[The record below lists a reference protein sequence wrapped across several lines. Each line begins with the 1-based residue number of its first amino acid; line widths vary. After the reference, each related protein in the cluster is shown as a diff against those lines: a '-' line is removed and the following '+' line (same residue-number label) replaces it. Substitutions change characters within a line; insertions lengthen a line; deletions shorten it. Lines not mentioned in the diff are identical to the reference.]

1 MAEQQKGSES
11 KEGQDKSWL
20 LSGPVLSTGRGGGA
34 LRGTKGE
41 FNCDAHTGSAKLSIP
56 LPFTPDREGAI
67 PPVSLSYDSGN
78 GNGAFGLGWLLNSLR
93 IERST
98 SRRLPLYMD
107 SEDSDVF
114 TLSGA
119 DLVCIAEEQR
129 GTTKVRHYR
138 QQSESSF
145 TRIEFRKEA
154 DGATSFH
161 VFGSDGSMSVYGDSS
176 ESRIEDPQCPGRVFA
191 YLASRSE
198 DALGNVVRYRYCG
211 DGANRHLE
219 QVLYGNKA
227 SRTIS
232 SSPDD
237 FHLGLVF
244 AYAERDD
251 VYVNRKPGFEV
262 RCGLRCESATLY
274 HGFGS
279 ASLFSDENKV
289 RSLSFQY
296 TAGCGGVSLLER
308 VVESGHRVLADGSS
322 ASESLPPMSFSYFP
336 FVLGKEWCE
345 FDSSSVSDIPG
356 GFTSAEWVDLYGEGI
371 AGLLMDCGGKWYYKH
386 NLGSGRL
393 SSASEVGDRPVPGA
407 ASGLVDIEGNGVMAM
422 VENKG
427 ANAGASSLDESG
439 KFGLR
444 KKFGSVPW
452 IDWERPNIKFMD
464 LDGDGRSEIVVAEND
479 RIRVYLSGGM
489 KGYGEAVYRYFTD
502 PGEKPVLISQS
513 PDEALFAADMTG
525 DGLADL
531 VRVRFSDVCYWP
543 NFGHGHFGSAIYMDN
558 APVLGGYKNFNPA
571 NLTIAD
577 IDGSGTTDLLYRD
590 GDRLSIYR
598 NCLGMSFEF
607 VDTISLP
614 GKGGTVK
621 SADVLGTGHST
632 VVFGSPLFVDS
643 SASPRYL
650 PLQGGGRTN
659 VMSGY
664 TNGTG
669 AQVEIE
675 YTPST
680 AYYLKDKLSGKPW
693 TTKLPYVVQ
702 CVSKV
707 VSKDLVTGWDR
718 TETYA
723 YRDGYHDPDFR
734 EFRGFGSVVLREHEC
749 GIDPETDQDIRETR
763 TDFYLGRSSERPTLD
778 CAQAM
783 TTRQW
788 QEGCRSF
795 QGMPKS
801 RKVLSVNRDGTETRE
816 YSTTSWTYR
825 AKFIMEARLPGDRFR
840 NGSCWQCIQESET
853 ASFRES
859 ADDTPRT
866 NASFTLNTDAY
877 GRPLLSASVWYGR
890 GGSKPDDVPD
900 VVWNE
905 QKNSYV
911 TFTETGYTQD
921 SVHSSGKFRMGLL
934 KKTISYEVKGFSAS
948 NLEGPQALNELFAD
962 GTKPHAVL
970 AREDVVFY
978 DDALS
983 APRADDTCGLAGT
996 VYERYGLAF
1005 EAQALSTIYGNS
1017 VDASD
1022 MAAAGYVLRDG
1033 DWYRKSGRNVYA
1045 QDAALNFYRPCG
1057 IEDAFGNRT
1066 SVAYDTYS
1074 WLVESVTDAV
1084 GNTVSA
1090 DNDYRYMSPYMVTDA
1105 NGNRTAVGWTPL
1117 GLVSKVALMGKAGQ
1131 TEGDTLDSPTEE
1143 FIYDFDCF
1151 EASGTPIHV
1160 RTRRREVHGSS
1171 TCRWLESVEYS
1182 DGAGRVVLAKA
1193 VAEPG
1198 KYKAVENGAVVEKDS
1213 GTDVRWVGSGRT
1225 VYNNAGNPVKQYE
1238 PYFSGTDAYESEP
1251 AIVETGVTPVLHY
1264 DALDRLV
1271 RTDLPDGTFSRVEF
1285 ATWEQ
1290 RSFDQDDTVLE
1301 SAWYADRGSPDPAGS
1316 EPANSE
1322 KRAAWLSAKHA
1333 DTPSVEYLDAQG
1345 RPFYGVAD
1353 NGTLGRYATLT
1364 VFDVLGNTLS
1374 VKDAKGRVVMAY
1386 AYNSLSVACRTDSM
1400 DAGERR
1406 TLPAVDGLPVLGFDA
1421 RNHRL
1426 RSVYDALRRPTEQW
1440 LSGNGGA
1447 EKLVGRTVYGE
1458 SAANPEVSNLRGMA
1472 WKSYDQGG
1480 LVENAAYDFKGN
1492 LLESARRFARTY
1504 DATID
1509 WNVAD
1514 PDSLLEPETFT
1525 TVTAYDA
1532 LNRATS
1538 IRTPHNAGVPASE
1551 ILPAYNEASLLESVN
1566 VKLRGAATA
1575 TNFVQNIDYDAKG
1588 QRERIQYG
1596 NGSTTGYTYDE
1607 KTFRLK
1613 RLLTTR
1619 NNGADILQDL
1629 NYTYDA
1635 AGNVAQ
1641 IDDDAQQ
1648 TIFFNGSVVSPS
1660 QKFEYDALYRLIKA
1674 TGREHVSVNA
1684 DGEPEAEG
1692 YNAAQISPQDG
1703 SAMRNYSREWE
1714 YDSVGNIL
1722 SMIHKFNG
1730 SQWTRRNAYATDSN
1744 RLNSTAVGQTT
1755 ASFAYNAHG
1764 SMTSM
1769 PHLSAMDWDFAEKLS
1784 HITRGTTEAYYN
1796 YDGNGIRT
1804 RKVVVKNGVTETRLY
1819 LGGFEIWR
1827 KAVNGTL
1834 ETERETLH
1842 IMDDQRRIALVETL
1856 TVENGNRAATPVPV
1870 QRYQLDN
1877 HLGSASLELDGTAS
1891 IISYE
1896 EYYPYGDTS
1905 YRAGRNASEVSR
1917 KRYRYTGKEKDEE
1930 SSLYYCEQRYY
1941 AAHISRWVST
1951 DPTWLADGINLYA
1964 YVNGNPVSGVD
1975 PSGTQTV
1982 DDDLVNSVVN
1992 GDDRLYDF
2000 KGVFVKGKG
2009 PKIANVE
2016 KKAETSFEEKKLES
2030 QDSLVNPNKISD
2042 ERGFGE
2048 GNTVG
2053 AQLEKK
2059 AIESAASGNSL
2070 GMWGWSIAATLWE
2083 TLGPEEISQ
2092 IADKK
2097 FNSGK
2102 DVSVG
2107 EWVFGGIDVAGII
2120 PAFKVLKGVKPVV
2133 AAAPKN
2139 LNVVYRAVQD
2149 GVTKYVGITNNL
2161 ERRAAEHLASK
2172 GIRIKL
2178 IPGLTNLERKDAR
2191 AVEQVLIEHFGMT
2204 KDGGTLINKINS
2216 IAKNNPIYE
2225 ESMKRGA
2232 ELLKRANFPGF

>member
-11 KEGQDKSWL
+11 KDSQDKSWF

-56 LPFTPDREGAI
+56 LPFTPDREGVV

-78 GNGAFGLGWLLNSLR
+78 GNGAFGLGWNLGCPR

-119 DLVCIAEEQR
+119 DLVCIAEEKR
-129 GTTKVRHYR
+129 GTTTVRHYR
-138 QQSESSF
+138 LQSESQFS
-145 TRIEFRKEA
+145 RIEFRKESS
-154 DGATSFH
+154 GETSFC
-161 VFGSDGSMSVYGDSS
+161 VFGSDGSLSIYGDSA

-251 VYVNRKPGFEV
+251 VYINRKPGFDV
-262 RCGLRCESATLY
+262 RCSLRCESVTLY

-279 ASLFSDENKV
+279 ASLFSDGNKV
-289 RSLSFQY
+289 RSLSFEY
-296 TAGCGGVSLLER
+296 VAGCGGVSLLEK
-308 VVESGHRVLADGSS
+308 VVESGLRVLIDGTTE
-322 ASESLPPMSFSYFP
+322 SESLPPMTFSYFP

-345 FDSSSVSDIPG
+345 FDRKSVGDVPG
-356 GFTSAEWVDLYGEGI
+356 GFTSAEWIDLYGEGI

-444 KKFGSVPW
+444 KKFSSVPW

-749 GIDPETDQDIRETR
+749 GIDPDTDQDIRETR
-763 TDFYLGRSSERPTLD
+763 TDFYLGRSSEMPTLD

-801 RKVLSVNRDGTETRE
+801 RKVLSVNRDGTEIKE
-816 YSTTSWTYR
+816 FSTTSWTYR

-962 GTKPHAVL
+962 GTKPHVVL
-970 AREDVVFY
+970 TREDVVFY
-978 DDALS
+978 NDALS
-983 APRADDTCGLAGT
+983 APRTDDTCGLAGLA
-996 VYERYGLAF
+996 YERYGLAF

-1017 VDASD
+1017 ADASD

-1045 QDAALNFYRPCG
+1045 QDAASNFYRPCG

-1066 SVAYDTYS
+1066 SVVYDAHS
-1074 WLVESVTDAV
+1074 WLAESVTDAV

-1090 DNDYRYMSPYMVTDA
+1090 DNDYHYMSPRTVTDA
-1105 NGNRTAVGWTPL
+1105 NGNRTAVDWTPL
-1117 GLVSKVALMGKAGQ
+1117 GLVSKVALMGKAGRA
-1131 TEGDTLDSPTEE
+1131 EGDTLDSPTEE

-1151 EASGTPIHV
+1151 GTSSTPIHV

-1198 KYKAVENGAVVEKDS
+1198 KYKTLENGSVVEKDS

-1238 PYFSGTDAYESEP
+1238 PYFSGSDGYESEP

-1271 RTDLPDGTFSRVEF
+1271 RTDMPDGTSSRVEF

-1290 RSFDQDDTVLE
+1290 KSFDQNDTVLE
-1301 SAWYADRGSPDPAGS
+1301 SSWYADRGSPDPAGS
-1316 EPANSE
+1316 EPANAE
-1322 KRAAWLSAKHA
+1322 RRAAWLAAKHA
-1333 DTPSVEYLDAQG
+1333 GTPSVEYLDAQG

-1364 VFDVLGNTLS
+1364 VFDILGNPLS

-1386 AYNSLSVACRTDSM
+1386 AYNSLSAACRTESM

-1406 TLPAVDGLPVLGFDA
+1406 TLPAVDGQPVLGFDA

-1492 LLESARRFARTY
+1492 LLESARRFTRTY
-1504 DATID
+1504 NATID

-1525 TVTAYDA
+1525 TATDYDA

-1538 IRTPHNAGVPASE
+1538 IRTPHNAGIPASE

-1635 AGNVAQ
+1635 AGNIAQ
-1641 IDDDAQQ
+1641 IDDAAQQ

-1660 QKFEYDALYRLIKA
+1660 QKFEYDALYRLVKA

-1703 SAMRNYSREWE
+1703 SAMRNYTREWE

-1744 RLNSTAVGQTT
+1744 RLTSSTVGS
-1755 ASFAYNAHG
+1755 ASANFSYNAHG
-1764 SMTSM
+1764 SMASM
-1769 PHLSAMDWDFAEKLS
+1769 PHLSAMDWDFAEKLC

-1796 YDGNGIRT
+1796 YDGGGIRT
-1804 RKVVVKNGVTETRLY
+1804 RKVVEKNGVVETRLY

-1827 KAVNGTL
+1827 KTVNGVL
-1834 ETERETLH
+1834 DTERETLH
-1842 IMDDQRRIALVETL
+1842 VMDDKRRIALVETL
-1856 TVENGNRAATPVPV
+1856 TVENGNAVANPLPVL
-1870 QRYQLDN
+1870 RFQLDN
-1877 HLGSASLELDGTAS
+1877 HLGSASLELDDSANV
-1891 IISYE
+1891 ISYE

-1905 YRAGRNASEVSR
+1905 YRAGRNASEVSQ

-1930 SSLYYCEQRYY
+1930 SGLYYHGARYY
-1941 AAHISRWVST
+1941 ACWLGRWT
-1951 DPTWLADGINLYA
+1951 AADPIGIGDGLNVYM
-1964 YVNGNPVSGVD
+1964 YVHGNPLSGVD
-1975 PSGTQTV
+1975 PSGTEAQP
-1982 DDDLVNSVVN
+1982 DDVQMKTL
-1992 GDDRLYDF
+1992 
-2000 KGVFVKGKG
+2000 
-2009 PKIANVE
+2009 PKVE
-2016 KKAETSFEEKKLES
+2016 KKESSANESNGSKIFSNLSIKEQDKILGIMYKGELTDAHKKLIRKMVLRHISMVCQNKENYEEKKEITVIGDNLNTAYFGFYDEDRETHTMGSNFTKLLNNKTKLFES
-2030 QDSLVNPNKISD
+2030 ENPDGHLFVFHLHPVLASETAEYVNELK
-2042 ERGFGE
+2042 E
-2048 GNTVG
+2048 
-2053 AQLEKK
+2053 
-2059 AIESAASGNSL
+2059 
-2070 GMWGWSIAATLWE
+2070 
-2083 TLGPEEISQ
+2083 
-2092 IADKK
+2092 
-2097 FNSGK
+2097 SGK
-2102 DVSVG
+2102 SRTMFSVENGDHDVMK
-2107 EWVFGGIDVAGII
+2107 EKQIWIGIEIFPEKDGTYTYDVHASQKELGARSILLYSEI
-2120 PAFKVLKGVKPVV
+2120 LDLNKFSKLKNKCFHKTFKKE
-2133 AAAPKN
+2133 
-2139 LNVVYRAVQD
+2139 VQ
-2149 GVTKYVGITNNL
+2149 
-2161 ERRAAEHLASK
+2161 
-2172 GIRIKL
+2172 
-2178 IPGLTNLERKDAR
+2178 
-2191 AVEQVLIEHFGMT
+2191 MT
-2204 KDGGTLINKINS
+2204 K
-2216 IAKNNPIYE
+2216 
-2225 ESMKRGA
+2225 
-2232 ELLKRANFPGF
+2232 

>member
-1 MAEQQKGSES
+1 MSEQRKGSES

-56 LPFTPDREGAI
+56 LPFTPDREGTV

-78 GNGAFGLGWLLNSLR
+78 GNGPFGLGWNLGCPR

-119 DLVCIAEEQR
+119 DLVCIAEEKR
-129 GTTKVRHYR
+129 GTTTVRHYR
-138 QQSESSF
+138 LQSESQFS
-145 TRIEFRKEA
+145 RIEFRKESS
-154 DGATSFH
+154 GETSFC
-161 VFGSDGSMSVYGDSS
+161 VFGSDGSQSTYGDSA
-176 ESRIEDPQCPGRVFA
+176 ESRVEDPQYPGHVFA
-191 YLASRSE
+191 YLVSRSE
-198 DALGNVVRYRYCG
+198 DALGNVVRYRYCA
-211 DGANRHLE
+211 DGANRHLL
-219 QVLYGNKA
+219 QVLYGNKVPGTT
-227 SRTIS
+227 SLL
-232 SSPDD
+232 PDD
-237 FHLGLVF
+237 FHLGLLF

-296 TAGCGGVSLLER
+296 TAGCGGISLLEK
-308 VVESGHRVLADGSS
+308 VVESGLRVLADGTME
-322 ASESLPPMSFSYFP
+322 SESLPPMTFSYFP
-336 FVLGKEWCE
+336 FVLGKEWRE
-345 FDSSSVSDIPG
+345 FDRSSVSDIPG

-371 AGLLMDCGGKWYYKH
+371 AGLLMDCGGKWYFKH
-386 NLGSGRL
+386 NLGNGRL
-393 SSASEVGDRPVPGA
+393 SSASEVGDRPVPGTP
-407 ASGLVDIEGNGVMAM
+407 SGLADVEGNGVLAL
-422 VENKG
+422 VENGG
-427 ANAGASSLDESG
+427 ANAGASFLDESG
-439 KFGLR
+439 KFGPR
-444 KKFGSVPW
+444 RKFGSVPW
-452 IDWERPNIKFMD
+452 IDWEKSDIKFMD
-464 LDGDGRSEIVVAEND
+464 LDGDGRSEVVVAED
-479 RIRVYLSGGM
+479 GRIRVYLSGGM
-489 KGYGEAVYRYFTD
+489 KGYGNAIYRYFTE
-502 PGEKPVLISQS
+502 PGEKPVLVSKS
-513 PDEALFAADMTG
+513 PDEAVFAADMTG

-531 VRVRFSDVCYWP
+531 VRVRFSQVCYWP
-543 NFGHGHFGSAIYMDN
+543 NYGHGRFGSAIYMEN
-558 APVLGGYKNFNPA
+558 APLLGGFKDFNPA
-571 NLTIAD
+571 NLTVAD
-577 IDGSGTTDLLYRD
+577 IDGSGTTDLLYRE
-590 GDRLSIYR
+590 GDRLHIYR
-598 NCLGMSFEF
+598 NCLGKSFES

-621 SADVLGTGHST
+621 SADVLGTGLST
-632 VVFGSPLFVDS
+632 IVFGSPLFADV

-650 PLQGGGRTN
+650 PLQGGRTN

-669 AQVEIE
+669 AQVDIE

-680 AYYLKDKLSGKPW
+680 AYYLEDKLSGNPW

-707 VSKDLVTGWDR
+707 VSRDLVTGWDR

-734 EFRGFGSVVLREHEC
+734 EFRGFGSVVLREQEC

-795 QGMPKS
+795 QGMPRS
-801 RKVLSVNRDGTETRE
+801 RKVLSVNRDGTEIKE
-816 YSTTSWTYR
+816 FSTTSWTYR
-825 AKFIMEARLPGDRFR
+825 AKFIVEARLPGDRFR

-866 NASFTLNTDAY
+866 NATFTLDTDAY

-905 QKNSYV
+905 QKKNFV
-911 TFTETGYTQD
+911 TFTETRYTQD
-921 SVHSSGKFRMGLL
+921 CEHTSGRFRMGLQESSA
-934 KKTISYEVKGFSAS
+934 SYEKTGHAASDLESAQS
-948 NLEGPQALNELFAD
+948 LNALFVNA
-962 GTKPHAVL
+962 TKPYKVL

-978 DDALS
+978 DDSLS
-983 APRADDTCGLAGT
+983 APRTDGTCGLAGL

-1005 EAQALSTIYGNS
+1005 ESQALSSIYGNS

-1045 QDAALNFYRPCG
+1045 QDAASSFYRPCG
-1057 IEDAFGNRT
+1057 IEDAFGNVT
-1066 SVAYDTYS
+1066 AVAYDACS
-1074 WLVESVTDAV
+1074 WLAESVTDAA

-1090 DNDYRYMSPYMVTDA
+1090 DNDYHYMSPRTVTDA
-1105 NGNRTAVGWTPL
+1105 NGNRTAVDWTPL

-1131 TEGDTLDSPTEE
+1131 AEGDTLDSPTEE
-1143 FIYDFDCF
+1143 FIYDFGCF
-1151 EASGTPIHV
+1151 ENSGTPVHV
-1160 RTRRREVHGSS
+1160 RTRRREAHGSS

-1198 KYKAVENGAVVEKDS
+1198 KYKTLENGSVVEKDS

-1271 RTDLPDGTFSRVEF
+1271 RTDMPDGTSSRAEF

-1301 SAWYADRGSPDPAGS
+1301 SGWYADRNSPDPTGN
-1316 EPANSE
+1316 EPANPE
-1322 KRAAWLSAKHA
+1322 KRAAWLAAKHA

-1345 RPFYGVAD
+1345 RPFYGIAD

-1364 VFDVLGNTLS
+1364 VFDVLGNPLS

-1386 AYNSLSVACRTDSM
+1386 AYNSLSVACKTESM
-1400 DAGERR
+1400 DAGERKA
-1406 TLPAVDGLPVLGFDA
+1406 LLAVDGQPALGFDS
-1421 RNHRL
+1421 RGHRL
-1426 RSVYDALRRPTEQW
+1426 RSVYDALRRPVEQW
-1440 LSGNGGA
+1440 LENGGT
-1447 EKLVGRTVYGE
+1447 EKLVGWTVYGE
-1458 SAANPEVSNLRGMA
+1458 NSPTPEADNLRGMM

-1480 LVENAAYDFKGN
+1480 LVENVAYDFKGN
-1492 LLESARRFARTY
+1492 LLQSSRQFTKAY
-1504 DATID
+1504 NQTID

-1514 PDSLLEPETFT
+1514 PDALLEPETFT

-1538 IRTPHNAGVPASE
+1538 IRTPHNASVPASE

-1588 QRERIQYG
+1588 QRERIRYG

-1619 NNGADILQDL
+1619 NSGADVLQDL

-1660 QKFEYDALYRLIKA
+1660 QKFEYDALYRLVKA

-1722 SMIHKFNG
+1722 SIIHNANG
-1730 SQWTRRNAYATDSN
+1730 NAWTRTNSYATDSN
-1744 RLNSTAVGQTT
+1744 RLTSSAVGSTSE
-1755 ASFAYNAHG
+1755 SFSYNAHG
-1764 SMTSM
+1764 SMASM
-1769 PHLSAMDWDFAEKLS
+1769 PHLSAMDWDFAERLR
-1784 HITRGTTEAYYN
+1784 HVTRGTTEAYYS

-1804 RKVVVKNGVTETRLY
+1804 RKVVEKSGVVETRLY
-1819 LGGFEIWR
+1819 LGDFEIWR
-1827 KAVNGTL
+1827 KTVNGVL
-1834 ETERETLH
+1834 DTERETLH
-1842 IMDDQRRIALVETL
+1842 VMDDRKRIAIVETL

-1877 HLGSASLELDGTAS
+1877 HLGSAALELDGSANV
-1891 IISYE
+1891 ISYE

-1905 YRAGRNASEVSR
+1905 YRAGRSTSEVSR

-1951 DPTWLADGINLYA
+1951 DPTWLEDGINIYA
-1964 YVNGNPVSGVD
+1964 YVHGNPVSGVD
-1975 PSGTQTV
+1975 PSGTKTENNEATV
-1982 DDDLVNSVVN
+1982 SDEYNDDKAKENLINAIREHVLPDLGDEGRKKVESIIEKIKDGSFDEVIYKNAGRPKTGTDVSPTKFEHLIKDKDLRDFYYIARARDYQIRNANQIKNGENDVAQYYIEYGAKYMFKFKYEKRNDLSDKGKEWLDETLVNLQEGMEQIVSEHYESELLEKDNPESLYKRAFASHVLAYVSAGFCSLEI
-1992 GDDRLYDF
+1992 GD
-2000 KGVFVKGKG
+2000 
-2009 PKIANVE
+2009 KI
-2016 KKAETSFEEKKLES
+2016 T
-2030 QDSLVNPNKISD
+2030 I
-2042 ERGFGE
+2042 
-2048 GNTVG
+2048 GNTPD
-2053 AQLEKK
+2053 KPD
-2059 AIESAASGNSL
+2059 
-2070 GMWGWSIAATLWE
+2070 LWE
-2083 TLGPEEISQ
+2083 GREQALSVIKECYVDSYAREIKGMYDNFLQDAISRQ
-2092 IADKK
+2092 VKTQLRM
-2097 FNSGK
+2097 
-2102 DVSVG
+2102 
-2107 EWVFGGIDVAGII
+2107 FG
-2120 PAFKVLKGVKPVV
+2120 
-2133 AAAPKN
+2133 
-2139 LNVVYRAVQD
+2139 R
-2149 GVTKYVGITNNL
+2149 
-2161 ERRAAEHLASK
+2161 
-2172 GIRIKL
+2172 
-2178 IPGLTNLERKDAR
+2178 
-2191 AVEQVLIEHFGMT
+2191 
-2204 KDGGTLINKINS
+2204 
-2216 IAKNNPIYE
+2216 
-2225 ESMKRGA
+2225 
-2232 ELLKRANFPGF
+2232 

>member
-1 MAEQQKGSES
+1 MAEKQKGNES
-11 KEGQDKSWL
+11 KETQNKSWL

-56 LPFTPDREGAI
+56 LPFTPDREGVV

-78 GNGAFGLGWLLNSLR
+78 GNGAFGLGWNLGCPR

-119 DLVCIAEEQR
+119 DLVCIAEEKR
-129 GTTKVRHYR
+129 GTTTVRHYR
-138 QQSESSF
+138 LQSESQFS
-145 TRIEFRKEA
+145 RIEFRKEA
-154 DGATSFH
+154 SGETSFC
-161 VFGSDGSMSVYGDSS
+161 VFGSDGSQSTYGDSA
-176 ESRIEDPQCPGRVFA
+176 ESRIEDPQYPGHVFA
-191 YLASRSE
+191 YLISRSE

-279 ASLFSDENKV
+279 ASLFSDGNKV
-289 RSLSFQY
+289 RSLSFEY
-296 TAGCGGVSLLER
+296 VAGCGGISLLEK

-356 GFTSAEWVDLYGEGI
+356 GFTSAEWIDLYGEGI
-371 AGLLMDCGGKWYYKH
+371 AGLLMDCGGKWYFKH
-386 NLGSGRL
+386 NLGNGRL

-407 ASGLVDIEGNGVMAM
+407 AFGLVDIEGNGVMAM

-479 RIRVYLSGGM
+479 RIRVYLSGGV
-489 KGYGEAVYRYFTD
+489 KGYGNAIYRYFTE
-502 PGEKPVLISQS
+502 PGEKPVLVSQS
-513 PDEALFAADMTG
+513 PDEAVFAADMTG

-543 NFGHGHFGSAIYMDN
+543 NFGHGRFGSAIYMDN

-571 NLTIAD
+571 NLIVAD
-577 IDGSGTTDLLYRD
+577 IDGSGTTDLLYRE
-590 GDRLSIYR
+590 GDRIHIYR
-598 NCLGMSFEF
+598 NCLGKSFEF

-621 SADVLGTGHST
+621 SADVLGKGLST
-632 VVFGSPLFVDS
+632 IVFGSPLFADA

-650 PLQGGGRTN
+650 PVQGGRTN

-664 TNGTG
+664 SNGTG
-669 AQVEIE
+669 AQVDIE

-680 AYYLKDKLSGKPW
+680 AYYLEDKLSGNPW

-707 VSKDLVTGWDR
+707 VSRDLVTGWER

-763 TDFYLGRSSERPTLD
+763 TDFYLGKSSEMPTLD

-801 RKVLSVNRDGTETRE
+801 RKILSVNRDGTEIKE
-816 YSTTSWTYR
+816 FSTTSWTYR
-825 AKFIMEARLPGDRFR
+825 AKFVMEARLPGDRFR

-890 GGSKPDDVPD
+890 GGSKPDGLPD

-905 QKNSYV
+905 QKKNFV

-948 NLEGPQALNELFAD
+948 NLDNPQKLRELFAD
-962 GTKPHAVL
+962 ASRARDVL
-970 AREDVVFY
+970 TREDVVFY

-1005 EAQALSTIYGNS
+1005 ESQTLSTIYGNS

-1033 DWYRKSGRNVYA
+1033 DWYCKSGRNVYA

-1066 SVAYDTYS
+1066 SVVYDAHS

-1090 DNDYRYMSPYMVTDA
+1090 DNDYRYMSPRTVTDA
-1105 NGNRTAVGWTPL
+1105 NGNRTAVDWTPL
-1117 GLVSKVALMGKAGQ
+1117 GLVSKVALMGKTGQ
-1131 TEGDTLDSPTEE
+1131 SEGDTLDSPTEE

-1151 EASGTPIHV
+1151 GTSSTPIHV
-1160 RTRRREVHGSS
+1160 RTRRREAHGSS
-1171 TCRWLESVEYS
+1171 MCRWLESVEYS

-1198 KYKAVENGAVVEKDS
+1198 KYKTLENGSVVEKDS

-1225 VYNNAGNPVKQYE
+1225 IYNNAGNPVKQYE
-1238 PYFSGTDAYESEP
+1238 PYFSGSDNYESEP
-1251 AIVETGVTPVLHY
+1251 AVVETGVTPVLHY
-1264 DALDRLV
+1264 DPLDRLV
-1271 RTDLPDGTFSRVEF
+1271 RTDLPDGTFSRAEF

-1290 RSFDQDDTVLE
+1290 RNFDQDDTVLE
-1301 SAWYADRGSPDPAGS
+1301 SAWYADRNSPDPAGN
-1316 EPANSE
+1316 EPANPE
-1322 KRAAWLSAKHA
+1322 KRAAWLAAKHA
-1333 DTPSVEYLDAQG
+1333 GTPSVEYLDAQG
-1345 RPFYGVAD
+1345 RPFYSVAD
-1353 NGTLGRYATLT
+1353 NGTRGRYATLT
-1364 VFDVLGNTLS
+1364 VFDVLGNPLS
-1374 VKDAKGRVVMAY
+1374 VTDARGNVVMSY
-1386 AYNSLSVACRTDSM
+1386 AYNSLSVACRTASM

-1406 TLPAVDGLPVLGFDA
+1406 TLLAVDGQPVLGFDS
-1421 RNHRL
+1421 RGHRL
-1426 RSVYDALRRPTEQW
+1426 RSGYDALRRPTEQW
-1440 LSGNGGA
+1440 LSENGGA

-1458 SAANPEVSNLRGMA
+1458 SAPNSEASNLRGMM
-1472 WKSYDQGG
+1472 WKSYDQSG

-1492 LLESARRFARTY
+1492 LLQGSRQFARAY
-1504 DATID
+1504 NQTID
-1509 WNVAD
+1509 WNVTA
-1514 PDSLLEPETFT
+1514 PDSLLESETFT
-1525 TVTAYDA
+1525 TTTAYDA

-1538 IRTPHNAGVPASE
+1538 IRTPHNSSIPASE
-1551 ILPAYNEASLLESVN
+1551 ILPGYNEASLLEKVD
-1566 VKLRGAATA
+1566 VKLRGATTA

-1596 NGSTTGYTYDE
+1596 NGSTTGYTYDD

-1619 NNGADILQDL
+1619 NNGADVLQDL

-1635 AGNVAQ
+1635 VGNVTQ
-1641 IDDDAQQ
+1641 IDDSAQQ

-1660 QKFEYDALYRLIKA
+1660 QKFEYDALYRLVKA

-1684 DGEPEAEG
+1684 DSEPEAEG

-1703 SAMRNYSREWE
+1703 TAMRNYAREWE

-1730 SQWTRRNAYATDSN
+1730 SQWTRRNAYATDCN

-1769 PHLSAMDWDFAEKLS
+1769 PHLSAMDWDFTEKLC
-1784 HITRGTTEAYYN
+1784 HVTRGTTEAYYN

-1827 KAVNGTL
+1827 KTVNGAL
-1834 ETERETLH
+1834 DTERETLH
-1842 IMDDQRRIALVETL
+1842 VMDDQKRIAIVETL
-1856 TVENGNRAATPVPV
+1856 TVENGNRVAGPSPV

-1877 HLGSASLELDGTAS
+1877 HLGSASLELDAS
-1891 IISYE
+1891 ANIISYE

-1905 YRAGRNASEVSR
+1905 YRAGRSASEVSQ

-1951 DPTWLADGINLYA
+1951 DPTWLEDGINIYA
-1964 YVNGNPVSGVD
+1964 YVHGNPLSGVD
-1975 PSGTQTV
+1975 PSGMGTENNETAANDEYN
-1982 DDDLVNSVVN
+1982 DDKAKENLINAIREHVLSGL
-1992 GDDRLYDF
+1992 GDEGRKKVESIIEKIKDGSFDEEIYKNIGRPE
-2000 KGVFVKGKG
+2000 KG
-2009 PKIANVE
+2009 
-2016 KKAETSFEEKKLES
+2016 T
-2030 QDSLVNPNKISD
+2030 DVNPTKFGRLVEDKDLQDLYYIARARDYQIRDGKNGVAQYYIVYGAKYMFRFKYETRNELTEEGKDWLDDTLKNLQNEMEKIIS
-2042 ERGFGE
+2042 ENPKCE
-2048 GNTVG
+2048 NIP
-2053 AQLEKK
+2053 EKMP
-2059 AIESAASGNSL
+2059 NSL
-2070 GMWGWSIAATLWE
+2070 NDL
-2083 TLGPEEISQ
+2083 
-2092 IADKK
+2092 
-2097 FNSGK
+2097 
-2102 DVSVG
+2102 
-2107 EWVFGGIDVAGII
+2107 
-2120 PAFKVLKGVKPVV
+2120 AFKSHV
-2133 AAAPKN
+2133 
-2139 LNVVYRAVQD
+2139 RA
-2149 GVTKYVGITNNL
+2149 YVDAGFCKVPMDWWDIIGTPDL
-2161 ERRAAEHLASK
+2161 SDIKK
-2172 GIRIKL
+2172 GIRQGLGVAAECFDIK
-2178 IPGLTNLERKDAR
+2178 IFFYNTGAIYTNMNVNREK
-2191 AVEQVLIEHFGMT
+2191 
-2204 KDGGTLINKINS
+2204 K
-2216 IAKNNPIYE
+2216 
-2225 ESMKRGA
+2225 
-2232 ELLKRANFPGF
+2232 